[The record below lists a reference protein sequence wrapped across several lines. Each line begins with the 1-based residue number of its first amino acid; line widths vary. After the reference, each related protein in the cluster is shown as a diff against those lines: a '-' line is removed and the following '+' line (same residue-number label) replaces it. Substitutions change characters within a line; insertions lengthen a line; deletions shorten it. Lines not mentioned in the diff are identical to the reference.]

1 MKNNDAKLIQRVLEG
16 DDAAF
21 STLVQ
26 KYQKSIHAL
35 AWRKTGDFHIAEDI
49 TQDTFLK
56 AYQELST
63 LNEPQRF
70 ASWLYVIASN
80 YCKMWFRKKHFS
92 TESLENISSVQLEK
106 ATYSEFVIEEKE
118 RSAEETQRE
127 VVKKLLAKLQESER
141 TVMTLYYLGG
151 MTHEEIS
158 EFLGVSVA
166 AIKNR
171 LYRAR
176 NRLKKEE
183 TMIREALEHFQ
194 ISPNLTDNIM
204 KEISRT
210 KQMTPSGSKPFIP
223 WIVGVTAVTIVLLML
238 GFSNQFLSRFQKPYN
253 FNAASDMRVELIDTP
268 IVQNLESDPDD
279 QTQFGNVNAQGENIE
294 VGQQTDSIASLDLDT
309 IISKIKHNDNAVTS
323 VTGDFVREHHQG
335 DNKKGI
341 GRTEFTLT
349 FEDKKIKVE
358 GQEGFASILYWDG
371 ERTWEGTN
379 SRNLIFAFEI
389 APDKE
394 KTDLEMIQHAFK
406 QQGIELTD
414 DVSIVAGDEPE
425 SFTLIEN
432 KTDKTYYFW
441 LEGETTLLV
450 YDHQLEY
457 STRPQWMIFSDYDPR
472 YWLTFAIVSGNS
484 YLSEPLWHLLE
495 KHDSKII
502 GNEILN
508 GEKTS
513 VIRLTI
519 PVSSNGDIKTPDK
532 SYKLWISHDIGFRLV
547 KSEETFTVENP
558 TEWSSFKAGVTY
570 IRTRK
575 IDYHEYIPGVW
586 FPKKI
591 ESSTAQKTSS
601 EQQGGEN
608 IIYKAVLLTKQCR
621 INTNV
626 TELLSLGLHPAT
638 LVIDYADGRQ
648 KTIADVLNPKINDTW
663 ILLKNATLPDR
674 KDASNQQ
681 IYKPTSIDLDT
692 IIAKMKEYDDALLSA
707 TGKFVI
713 EHHKETGIAKTEY
726 ALTIEG
732 QKIRIQRE
740 WLPSP
745 IVKDAPLVEQ
755 LLPDIELYDG
765 NQRWDIYKYKKL
777 LLSIEIVRNKEHSLL
792 QTIKQTFKQQDIEI
806 ADDLH
811 IIAENTPDSYTL
823 VESNTGK
830 TYSVILIGETTLKI
844 YDLKHVEYAVRDYMA
859 HQDRRLH
866 DPIRHQWGM
875 FSNLD
880 PRYWLT
886 YPSAGGITYLT
897 EPLWQLLET
906 HENQLLGSETLNGE
920 ETFVIRVNIPNQSL
934 KLWISHEK
942 GFRLVKMQRAF
953 LIENP
958 KGILELS
965 FFQPGITYV
974 ETREI
979 DYQEYSP
986 DIWFPKKIERYYI
999 PNAVDEPQLKEQVI
1013 LKTVIHTK
1021 QCEINTDVPK
1031 LFRLDL
1037 PPDTPVF
1044 GLRMEKDTPKTE
1056 KINYLREE
1064 IFRTLKRRLDLR
1076 KLDNNLVEF
1085 DRENP
1090 NVSLLRNQVH
1100 KEKSKLLHVIS
1111 SIISEYILYSKDPSV
1126 IESGGL
1132 FYDLMEQNGIH
1143 IQIGE

>member
-16 DDAAF
+16 DDTAF

-35 AWRKTGDFHIAEDI
+35 AWRKIGDFHIAEDI

-80 YCKMWFRKKHFS
+80 YCKMWFRKKRLS
-92 TESLENISSVQLEK
+92 TESLENISSTQLEK

-127 VVKKLLAKLQESER
+127 IVKKLLAKLQESER

-194 ISPNLTDNIM
+194 ISPNMTDNIM
-204 KEISRT
+204 KKISRT
-210 KQMTPSGSKPFIP
+210 KQVAPTSGKPFIP
-223 WIVGVTAVTIVLLML
+223 WAVGITALTIVMLIL

-253 FNAASDMRVELIDTP
+253 FNAASDMKVELIDTP
-268 IVQNLESDPDD
+268 IVQNLESDPDNR
-279 QTQFGNVNAQGENIE
+279 TQFGNANAQGENIE

-309 IISKIKHNDNAVTS
+309 IISKIKQNDNAVTS
-323 VTGDFVREHHQG
+323 VTGDFVRERHQG
-335 DNKKGI
+335 NNKKGI

-349 FEDKKIKVE
+349 FEGKKIKVE
-358 GQEGFASILYWDG
+358 GQEGFPSILYWDG
-371 ERTWEGTN
+371 ERTWEGAK
-379 SRNLIFAFEI
+379 SQNLIFHFEI
-389 APDKE
+389 AHGKE
-394 KTDLEMIQHAFK
+394 KTDLEMIQQAFK

-414 DVSIVAGDEPE
+414 DVSIVAGDEPQ

-432 KTDKTYYFW
+432 KTDKTYHFW
-441 LEGETTLLV
+441 LEGETTLFV
-450 YDHQLEY
+450 YDYQLEY
-457 STRPQWMIFSDYDPR
+457 STRPMWMIFSGYDPR
-472 YWLTFAIVSGNS
+472 YWLTFAIVSGNT

-502 GNEILN
+502 GNEVLN

-519 PVSSNGDIKTPDK
+519 PVVSNEDVKRPDK
-532 SYKLWISHDIGFRLV
+532 SYKLWISQDKGFRLV

-586 FPKKI
+586 FPKRI
-591 ESSTAQKTSS
+591 ESSTAQKASS

-608 IIYKAVLLTKQCR
+608 VIYKDVLLTKQCR
-621 INTNV
+621 VNTDV
-626 TELLSLGLHPAT
+626 TELLSLGQHPAT
-638 LVIDYADGRQ
+638 PVIDYADGRQ
-648 KTIADVLNPKINDTW
+648 KTITDVLNPKVIDTW
-663 ILLKNATLPDR
+663 ILLKNATMPDK

-681 IYKPTSIDLDT
+681 IYNPASIDLDT

-707 TGKFVI
+707 SGKFVI
-713 EHHKETGIAKTEY
+713 EHHQETRVAKTEY

-745 IVKDAPLVEQ
+745 IEKDAPPVEQ
-755 LLPDIELYDG
+755 LLPDAELYDG
-765 NQRWDIYKYKKL
+765 HQRWDIYKYKKL

-792 QTIKQTFKQQDIEI
+792 HTIKQTFKQHGIEI

-811 IIAENTPDSYTL
+811 IIAENAPDSYTL
-823 VESNTGK
+823 VESKTGK
-830 TYSVILIGETTLKI
+830 TYSVILIGETTLNI
-844 YDLKHVEYAVRDYMA
+844 YDLKHVEYAVRDYME

-866 DPIRHQWGM
+866 DPVRYQWGM

-906 HENQLLGSETLNGE
+906 HESQLLGGENLNGE
-920 ETFVIRVNIPNQSL
+920 ETSVIRVNIPDQSL

-958 KGILELS
+958 KGFLELEY
-965 FFQPGITYV
+965 FQPGITYV

-999 PNAVDEPQLKEQVI
+999 PNAVEEPQLKEQVI

-1021 QCEINTDVPK
+1021 QCQINTDVTK
-1031 LFRLDL
+1031 LIRLDL
-1037 PPDTPVF
+1037 PSDTPVF
-1044 GLRMEKDTPKTE
+1044 GLRMGKDTPKAE
-1056 KINYLREE
+1056 KIDYLREE

-1076 KLDNNLVEF
+1076 KLDNKLVEF

-1090 NVSLLRNQVH
+1090 NVFLLRNQVH
-1100 KEKSKLLHVIS
+1100 EEKSKLRHVIS
-1111 SIISEYILYSKDPSV
+1111 PIISEYMSYSKDSSV

-1132 FYDLMEQNGIH
+1132 FYDLMKQNGINM
-1143 IQIGE
+1143 QMGE